1 MLSSTCGRPKRRYAH
16 TARPAAC
23 KAGLVS
29 GWLMPDLRRT
39 TVRETKRA
47 RLMAPALQTPPNF
60 PREDTQRD
68 KKSKN
73 RGAKFW
79 AATLRCPTLRAP
91 FFGVPLFLGLGPHPF
106 SPSPPCVAHLPRP
119 TFQGP
124 TMTHTRSN
132 NGLDKVG
139 LAQIGQIRMAK
150 TGLAKVCLPTQTGH
164 PVLNRGLRF
173 YLVLNFWLAWST
185 GLPVLAFQ
193 HVYLTQIRDGICPT
207 QIFPFSSLTVT

>member
-1 MLSSTCGRPKRRYAH
+1 
-16 TARPAAC
+16 
-23 KAGLVS
+23 
-29 GWLMPDLRRT
+29 
-39 TVRETKRA
+39 
-47 RLMAPALQTPPNF
+47 MAPALQTPPKF
-60 PREDTQRD
+60 PREDTQRET
-68 KKSKN
+68 KRAKI
-73 RGAKFW
+73 GARNFGPPPF
-79 AATLRCPTLRAP
+79 AAPP
-91 FFGVPLFLGLGPHPF
+91 FGPHSSGSHFFWVWALTLLAP
-106 SPSPPCVAHLPRP
+106 LPRAWP